1 MSTLILRDLRAG
13 DIPVIS
19 AAFAELGW
27 NKPAS
32 QYERYL
38 AEQEAGQR
46 IVRVACCD
54 DVFCGY
60 LTVCWQAHYRPFREE
75 GVPEIVDFNVLPAF
89 RRRGIGSALM
99 DAAEEL
105 IAAVG
110 PTAGLGVGMTAD
122 YGAAQRLYAQRGY
135 IPDGRGLM
143 YEGHPINYGKAIPVD
158 DDLCLYLT
166 KTLSSSSF
174 QTQAARLDQTVRL
187 P

>member
-46 IVRVACCD
+46 IV
-54 DVFCGY
+54 
-60 LTVCWQAHYRPFREE
+60 PFREE